1 MTATESVPEPQ
12 SVKADTS
19 YLIFAKEEPFTTPD
33 GPKPRWLEVG
43 KVLAKSAE
51 AAVKKHA
58 ESNRPPE
65 GKKATFVAVAA
76 ARWTPVVVSEVV
88 KRELVIGS

>member
-1 MTATESVPEPQ
+1 MTATEQVPEPQ
-12 SVKADTS
+12 SVKADTA
-19 YLIFAKEEPFTTPD
+19 YLIFAKDEPIATPD

-43 KVLAKSAE
+43 KVMAKSAD

-58 ESNRPPE
+58 EANRPPE

-76 ARWTPVVVSEVV
+76 ARWAPVVVSEVV
-88 KRELVIGS
+88 RRELVIG